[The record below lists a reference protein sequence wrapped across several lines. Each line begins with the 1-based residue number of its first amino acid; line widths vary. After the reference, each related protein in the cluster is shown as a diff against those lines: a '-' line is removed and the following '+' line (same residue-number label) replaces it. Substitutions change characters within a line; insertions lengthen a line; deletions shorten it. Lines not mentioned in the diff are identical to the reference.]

1 MKQITV
7 TKKDEGQTIYKFV
20 KKYLN
25 DAPLSF
31 IEKLFRIKDVK
42 VDGKRVNK
50 TFVLSDGELVQIY
63 VTDKQLEDFVKAK
76 DNLVSNVKID
86 IVYEDDNILIVNKP
100 SNLLVHGDENEK
112 KFTLAN
118 QVLGYLAN
126 KGEYNPSD
134 KTFIPGPAHR
144 LDRNTSGLVIFGKN
158 VKSLQA
164 LEDLFK
170 DHENINKYYLA
181 LVAGT
186 PAKEGTINKPLLKDE
201 KKKIVVVSSLD
212 KGAKTAIT
220 KYKLVEKFNYCSLVE
235 VELLTGRTHQIR
247 VHMSSIDH
255 PLLGD
260 AKYGNF
266 NLNKK
271 FDNEFK
277 YAHQFLVAY
286 KLHFGKL
293 NGILEYLSD
302 KTFTCSLPEDEK
314 KIINKLR
321 EK

>member
-25 DAPLSF
+25 EAPLSF
-31 IEKLFRIKDVK
+31 IEKVFRKKDVK
-42 VDGKRVNK
+42 IDGKRASK
-50 TFVLSDGELVQIY
+50 TDVVKEGNVVQIY
-63 VTDKQLEDFVKAK
+63 VTDQQLQDFVKAK
-76 DNLVSNVKID
+76 DDVLLNVKLD
-86 IVYEDDNILIVNKP
+86 IVYEDENILIINKP

-112 KFTLAN
+112 KYTLAN
-118 QVLGYLAN
+118 QVLGYLAS
-126 KGEYNPSD
+126 KGEYDPSD

-144 LDRNTSGLVIFGKN
+144 LDRNTSGLIIFGKN

-186 PAKEGTINKPLLKDE
+186 PSKEGTINKPLLKDE
-201 KKKIVVVSSLD
+201 KKKLVRVDTLEH
-212 KGAKTAIT
+212 GAKTAIT
-220 KYKLVEKFNYCSLVE
+220 KYKLVERFSYCSMVE

-247 VHMSSIDH
+247 VHMASIDH

-266 NLNKK
+266 SLNKK
-271 FDNEFK
+271 FENEFK

-286 KLHFGKL
+286 RLHFGEL
-293 NGILEYLSD
+293 TGILSYLSG
-302 KTFTCSLPEDEK
+302 KTFTCSLPKVEK
-314 KIINKLR
+314 KIVETLR
-321 EK
+321 GK